1 MDYEETPFGTKII
14 GLAKV
19 INDLSEQPCP
29 GCKRL
34 ESQVL
39 VLEHALEELST
50 HFDETSQIG
59 EIIKLALEEGKCT

>member
-1 MDYEETPFGTKII
+1 MDYEETPFGTTI
-14 GLAKV
+14 GLAKA
-19 INDLSEQPCP
+19 INDFYGQTCP
-29 GCKRL
+29 DCKRL
-34 ESQVL
+34 GSRVL